1 MNKDNVLF
9 ATLGILLGFI
19 AGFLLQEVMAARQP
33 PRRVAG
39 AAPVADGQA
48 AGDGQAMGG
57 GGEAAPAGGGA
68 MPGPAPGPGNGA
80 DASGG
85 NAPAGG
91 APGQPPMA
99 EILQLRT
106 FVEQH
111 PNDADAVLKLANL
124 NFDIQNWPR
133 ARDLYTHY
141 LELRPNQPDT
151 MTDLGITYRQLHQYD
166 QALALFRQAQTVSPD
181 HWQSRFNAVIVLAFD
196 LKKYADAEALLAEL
210 RRLQPTNP
218 DVEKLAAA
226 VDKQK
231 RAAA

>member
-1 MNKDNVLF
+1 VNKDNLLF
-9 ATLGILLGFI
+9 ATLGILFGFI

-39 AAPVADGQA
+39 ETAAADASAAPQGSADASG
-48 AGDGQAMGG
+48 
-57 GGEAAPAGGGA
+57 AGGSGA
-68 MPGPAPGPGNGA
+68 MPGVGA
-80 DASGG
+80 DAAA
-85 NAPAGG
+85 APGGG

-99 EILQLRT
+99 AVLELRT
-106 FVEQH
+106 YVEQH

-141 LELRPNQPDT
+141 LELRPAEPNT
-151 MTDLGITYRQLHQYD
+151 LTDLGITYRQLKQYD
-166 QALALFRQAQTVSPD
+166 QALDLFGKAQKIAPD

-196 LKKYADAEALLAEL
+196 LKKYAAAEGVLAEL

-218 DVEKLAAA
+218 DVEKLAAE
-226 VDKQK
+226 VDRQK